1 MPPSTWTKHDIAY
14 VIWGMGDRQ
23 WGNVTLHTTFLFF
36 YFISDLFLIY
46 FRTLAS
52 PASLAV
58 VGFISDPPLSFID
71 APGNLSP
78 LNTCMYIVSLWT
90 NLIFSYPYFLQVIL
104 HCLRHPG
111 GHGTTPGGPYT
122 YHKIIPFHSSALRR
136 QLSWSGTVSNR

>member
-1 MPPSTWTKHDIAY
+1 MSHSIPLS
-14 VIWGMGDRQ
+14 
-23 WGNVTLHTTFLFF
+23 
-36 YFISDLFLIY
+36 YFSDLFLIY

-71 APGNLSP
+71 APGNLFP

-111 GHGTTPGGPYT
+111 GLRADHTPT
-122 YHKIIPFHSSALRR
+122 IRSFHSIHQHFATNSPGLEQYQTGNDKASRLFSYFLMNSRISYSKSVAKLGER
-136 QLSWSGTVSNR
+136 PH